1 MKINILLKT
10 TTILF
15 IVICFLKQLPLEAQR
30 SLLIDYEYVL
40 VEIQEKLSKGNKI
53 AIRDLALLLEKSSVR
68 RDALKTLE
76 QFTAFT
82 PKEFSI
88 TAYTTKE
95 EVLDFFYTNQ
105 KNIVFS
111 ELLNVFYITPI
122 EDRSVIYGIENIENE
137 AQTDKTSRLKQHIIR
152 FQEDMKS
159 STLESA
165 KTQLIRIGELKIKEG
180 YLFLLNLAEKQVFKK
195 RSAEVSLYQ
204 TICQQII
211 AYKSPITIQTI
222 IQLAEDKLI
231 PYDFA
236 IQKLAELT
244 NINVKHPQPFTEYRY
259 LLDSLGSVEAM
270 RESGYNQYFTIRPFF
285 YEDLVDYYGKIF
297 ILADTLN
304 WIEKNALNDLIETR
318 HPRVLYY
325 LAIKAYRNS
334 RNFKGSELSPTQL
347 YNTLQNLVGTN
358 VKIHNWKL
366 DFVSQPDWFNDP
378 KAVSNFLFYWAGRYN
393 DYEWDKNREKFIN
406 KNTSST
412 IEQRLKLYI
421 RRLPSTNDSV
431 AWDAYLRLIEAEPS
445 ILIPIIENYRPVLR
459 NHNPNLPPIEFY
471 YLEQLSK
478 LVYFCKRNDIDYLAS
493 NNLAPLLKKL
503 SKEKDPKIRFQL
515 EKEVFNNLQINQ
527 ITSVEYWALL
537 NTTNKDISFS
547 AAWILN
553 KAYAKFWSEIIT
565 NEKQLRLFL
574 KKSLIFDRIGEGGI
588 CKAYLNNL
596 KKGNE
601 IVGIKNIL
609 DKLLILETDD
619 DIIRQIEVLMSS
631 AEAGKKYTWKNILEE
646 NISLNLIP
654 KPSPQDY
661 PEIYKV
667 IMSTQ
672 NERTRLNLLIYVGLY
687 AEVIQ
692 VPYLMRLLKDASIEI
707 EREVL
712 IILEKIYAYNFRE
725 QGANPKEQ
733 WLNFWAADS
742 TQYQNWGTA
751 FINIMLNKIRFSK
764 SLNIKDINDITTSP
778 FYKPEYRKICLEAI
792 SKVRPSFIRRLT
804 IEPQLAIS
812 SDLRY
817 LEIIGNLKYRD
828 IVSIIELFRID
839 DIKLTIDFIQQKS
852 SNFSTLDKGA
862 LYVQLFELEWFEKH
876 ILSQEVN
883 KAFLNQVKKSIND
896 YIDLSKNAQELER
909 ATVILALL
917 ENINKNTEEQL
928 RYSIA
933 MDATNSVKAE
943 IQKWIL
949 KNISYAQIPSVL
961 RIYNQLSAKLDYNFL
976 HQDFGLPIFDL
987 SDPIARAEIITYH
1000 KEMSQYDFY
1009 RHYLK
1014 KFGVDFEDDR
1024 EKLDF
1029 EKVANILRHDLVPLF
1044 SGKHTLRNYH
1054 VAGVIRILELHFGT
1068 RFIFSEK
1075 FDSRLEERA
1084 RYWLKYMEQRGIIKE
1099 KSNESNALTLIK

>member
-1 MKINILLKT
+1 MICLLGHT
-10 TTILF
+10 HLG
-15 IVICFLKQLPLEAQR
+15 AQR
-30 SLLIDYEYVL
+30 SLIVDYEYVL
-40 VEIQEKLSKGNKI
+40 NEIQEKLGKGSKMG
-53 AIRDLALLLEKSSVR
+53 IRDLALLLEKSSVR

-82 PKEFSI
+82 SKEFSI

-95 EVLDFFYTNQ
+95 EVLDFFYANQ

-111 ELLNVFYITPI
+111 ELLNIFYITPI
-122 EDRSVIYGIENIENE
+122 EDRSVIYGIENIEDE

-152 FQEDMKS
+152 FQEDIVS
-159 STLESA
+159 GSLESA
-165 KTQLIRIGELKIKEG
+165 KTQLVRIGELNIREG

-195 RSAEVSLYQ
+195 RSPDISLYQ
-204 TICQQII
+204 TVCQQVVS
-211 AYKSPITIQTI
+211 YKAAITIQTI
-222 IQLAEDKLI
+222 IKLAEDKLI

-236 IQKLAELT
+236 LQRLSELT

-259 LLDSLGSVEAM
+259 LMDSLGSIEAM
-270 RESGYNQYFTIRPFF
+270 RESGYNQYFTTRSYF

-297 ILADTLN
+297 ILSDTLS
-304 WIEKNALNDLIETR
+304 WIEKNALNDLVETH

-325 LAIKAYRNS
+325 LAIKAYRNVQ
-334 RNFKGSELSPTQL
+334 NYKGSQFSSVQV
-347 YNTLQNLVGTN
+347 YNILQNLVGTS
-358 VKIHNWKL
+358 VKIHNWKR
-366 DFVSQPDWFNDP
+366 DFVAQPDWFNDA
-378 KAVSNFLFYWAGRYN
+378 KAVSNFLFYWARHCN

-406 KNTSST
+406 KNTSLT
-412 IEQRLKLYI
+412 IEQRLKIYI

-431 AWDAYLRLIEAEPS
+431 AQDAYLRLLEADPNV
-445 ILIPIIENYRPVLR
+445 LIPIIENYRPVLR

-478 LVYFCKRNDIDYLAS
+478 LVYFCKRNNISYLPS

-503 SKEKDPKIRFQL
+503 SEEKEPRIRVQL
-515 EKEVFNNLQINQ
+515 EKEVLNILQINQ
-527 ITSVEYWALL
+527 LTSIEYWVLL
-537 NTTNKDISFS
+537 NTASNDISFS

-565 NEKQLRLFL
+565 DEKQLRLFL
-574 KKSLIFDRIGEGGI
+574 KKAFIFDRLGEGGI

-596 KKGNE
+596 KKASE
-601 IVGIKNIL
+601 VSGIKNML
-609 DKLLILETDD
+609 DRLLKLETDD
-619 DIIRQIEVLMSS
+619 DIVRQVEFLISS
-631 AEAGKKYTWKNILEE
+631 SETNKKYTWKNILEE

-661 PEIYKV
+661 PEIYKA

-672 NERTRLNLLIYVGLY
+672 NERTVLNLLLY
-687 AEVIQ
+687 AGLHAEVKQ
-692 VPYLMRLLKDASIEI
+692 VPYLMKLLKTASVEI

-712 IILEKIYAYNFRE
+712 LILEKIYAYNFRE

-751 FINIMLNKIRFSK
+751 FMDIMLNQIRFSK
-764 SLNIKDINDITTSP
+764 SLNIKNINDVTTSP
-778 FYKPEYRKICLEAI
+778 FYKPEYRKLCLEGL

-804 IEPQLAIS
+804 IEPQLTVSGELKYIEAV
-812 SDLRY
+812 
-817 LEIIGNLKYRD
+817 ENLKYRD
-828 IVSIIELFRID
+828 IINILELFKID
-839 DIKLTIDFIQQKS
+839 DIKLIISFTQQKANS
-852 SNFSTLDKGA
+852 FSDFDKGA
-862 LYVQLFELEWFEKH
+862 LYIQLFELEWFKKY
-876 ILSQEVN
+876 IFSPEVN
-883 KAFLNQVKKSIND
+883 KSFLNQVKKSITE
-896 YIDLSKNAQELER
+896 YLDLSKNTQELER
-909 ATVILALL
+909 AIVILTLL

-928 RYSIA
+928 RYTIA
-933 MDATNSVKAE
+933 LEANNNVKAE

-949 KNISYAQIPSVL
+949 KNISYAQIPNVL
-961 RIYNQLSAKLDYNFL
+961 RIYNQLSPKLDYNFL

-987 SDPIARAEIITYH
+987 SDPILRAEIVTYH

-1014 KFGVDFEDDR
+1014 KFGIEFEDDR

-1029 EKVANILRHDLVPLF
+1029 EKIANILRYDLVPLF
-1044 SGKHTLRNYH
+1044 SGKQTFRNYH
-1054 VAGVIRILELHFGT
+1054 VAGVIRLLELHFGT
-1068 RFIFSEK
+1068 RFVFTEK

-1084 RYWLKYMEQRGIIKE
+1084 RYWIKYMEQREIIKE